1 MAQQHTLNHI
11 CPYYTMF
18 PLAFPQRVLRHARKH
33 QRVVDPF
40 CGRGTT
46 LFAARE
52 RRLISYGMDTSP
64 VAVAISRSKLTT
76 ATAASVLDA
85 YDTLMKQPPAA
96 PLPQGPFWDYAYH
109 RDTLATLCALR
120 AALLATA
127 ADPQE
132 PAAITLLRG
141 LALGALH
148 GPLNTGDCPS
158 SYFSNQ
164 MMRTFALKPDYAVR
178 YWSARH
184 MRPPFSDVRAVIA
197 RRAKRLLK
205 AVPPMVAPA
214 QVAHGDARSAAS
226 YATLPGAIDW
236 VVTSPPYLGMAT
248 YEVDQWLRLWL
259 IGGPAHPVY
268 SNANQLC
275 HHNAA
280 TLARDLATVWD
291 RIAEHASPT
300 IRMVIRFGAIGSRQ
314 ADYVALIQESLTRSQ
329 APWRL
334 TRTRSAGDAA
344 RGRRQ
349 SVSMGKRGR
358 SATIEE
364 RDFYVRLA

>member
-1 MAQQHTLNHI
+1 MAQLHALNHI

-18 PLAFPQRVLRHARKH
+18 PLAFPQRVLRHARKYEL
-33 QRVVDPF
+33 VVDPF

-52 RRLISYGMDTSP
+52 KRLVSYGMDTSP
-64 VAVAISRSKLTT
+64 VAVVISRSKLTT

-85 YDTLMKQPPAA
+85 YDALMTSPPSAA
-96 PLPQGPFWDYAYH
+96 MPQGPFWDYAYH
-109 RDTLATLCALR
+109 EETLATLCALR
-120 AALLATA
+120 AALLASA
-127 ADPQE
+127 ADAQE

-148 GPLNTGDCPS
+148 GPLNKGVCPS

-178 YWSARH
+178 YWSARQ
-184 MRPPFSDVRAVIA
+184 MYPPFSDVRAVIA
-197 RRAKRLLK
+197 RRAERLLQ

-214 QVAHGDARSAAS
+214 HVAHGDARSPAS
-226 YATLPGAIDW
+226 YDALPGPIDW

-248 YEVDQWLRLWL
+248 YEVDQWLRLWF
-259 IGGPAHPVY
+259 IGGPEHPVY
-268 SNANQLC
+268 SNTHQLC
-275 HHNAA
+275 HHDAE
-280 TLARDLATVWD
+280 TLARDLTTVWD
-291 RIAEHASPT
+291 RIAEHVSPT
-300 IRMVIRFGAIGSRQ
+300 IRMVIRFGAIGSRR
-314 ADYVALIQESLTRSQ
+314 ADYVALIKHSLTQSQ
-329 APWRL
+329 ASWRL

-344 RGRRQ
+344 KGRRQ

-358 SATIEE
+358 SASIEE